1 MLPQDV
7 TDRIQIHLG
16 TTVREAHSVSGG
28 CIANAT
34 RIRTDSG
41 DFFAKWSRGEAA
53 ATFTSE
59 AAGLAAM
66 RESGCSLIIPEPL
79 LAESGTDGR
88 PGILLLKWIERGDKG
103 SRFWVRF
110 GEGLAEMHRHTADR
124 FGFEMDNFIGRLPQD
139 NAWEASWIDFFR
151 SRRIEPQVELAR
163 RRGRWDASLNGAL
176 ERLIGRL
183 PELLPADPD
192 PSILHGDLWG
202 GNFMVDAKGDPVL
215 IDPAAYHGH
224 READL
229 AMTELFGGFERRF
242 YDAYNGHWPLSPGY
256 NERREIYN
264 LYHLLNHLNHF
275 GGGYAG
281 SVASILKKF

>member
-7 TDRIQIHLG
+7 TDRVETHLG
-16 TTVREAHSVSGG
+16 TTVREALSVGGG

-34 RIRTDSG
+34 RIRTDNG
-41 DFFAKWSRGEAA
+41 DFFVKWSRDEAA
-53 ATFTSE
+53 DAFPAE

-66 RESGCSLIIPEPL
+66 RDSGSSLIIPEPL
-79 LAESGTDGR
+79 MAERGTADAAGV
-88 PGILLLKWIERGDKG
+88 LLLNWIETGGRG
-103 SRFWVRF
+103 SRFWERF
-110 GEGLAEMHRHTADR
+110 GEGLAEMHRYTAGH
-124 FGFEMDNFIGRLPQD
+124 FGFDIDNFIGRLPQD
-139 NAWEASWIDFFR
+139 NTWEASWTDFFR

-163 RRGRWDASLNGAL
+163 RRGRWNASWNSAL
-176 ERLIGRL
+176 EHLMDRL
-183 PELLPADPD
+183 PELLPADPE
-192 PSILHGDLWG
+192 PSILHGDLWS
-202 GNFMVDAKGDPVL
+202 GNFMVDVNGDPVL
-215 IDPAAYHGH
+215 IDPASYHGH

-242 YDAYNGHWPLSPGY
+242 YEAYHGGWPLSPGY
-256 NERREIYN
+256 HERREIFN

>member
-7 TDRIQIHLG
+7 TDRVETHLG
-16 TTVREAHSVSGG
+16 TTVREALSVGGG

-41 DFFAKWSRGEAA
+41 DFFVKWSRDEAA
-53 ATFTSE
+53 AAFQAE

-66 RESGCSLIIPEPL
+66 RNSGSSLIIPEPL
-79 LAESGTDGR
+79 LAESGTGDAAGV
-88 PGILLLKWIERGDKG
+88 LLLNWIETGDKG
-103 SRFWVRF
+103 SRFWERF
-110 GEGLAEMHRHTADR
+110 GEGLAEMHAHTAGH
-124 FGFEMDNFIGRLPQD
+124 FGFDTDNFIGRLPQD
-139 NAWEASWIDFFR
+139 NTWETSWTDFFR

-163 RRGRWDASLNGAL
+163 RRGRWHASWNGAL
-176 ERLIGRL
+176 EHLMDRL
-183 PELLPADPD
+183 PELLPADPE
-192 PSILHGDLWG
+192 PSILHGDLWS

-215 IDPAAYHGH
+215 IDPASYHGH

-242 YDAYNGHWPLSPGY
+242 YEAYNGRWPLSPGY
-256 NERREIYN
+256 DERREIYN

-281 SVASILKKF
+281 SVSSILKKF